1 MSQSNIKSPINGYQN
16 SVEVTGVNINVSD
29 ALSVIL
35 LHLLSI
41 NYCLILLKKLKS
53 GFQIINVSLDLSN
66 CFSTGL

>member
-1 MSQSNIKSPINGYQN
+1 MSQSNINSPINGYQN